1 MKDLIDRQWKEPTP
15 LLARVRGAVCVFP
28 PGMDK
33 PIWVPERYVRAVEND
48 GKGSCDEPENDT
60 CHSLDEPP
68 GESQSSG
75 KHCVKPGKEP
85 PCIDQ

>member
-1 MKDLIDRQWKEPTP
+1 MAS

-28 PGMDK
+28 PGTDK

-48 GKGSCDEPENDT
+48 EKGSCDEPENDT

-68 GESQSSG
+68 GESQSSR

>member
-1 MKDLIDRQWKEPTP
+1 M
-15 LLARVRGAVCVFP
+15 ARVRGAVCVFP
-28 PGMDK
+28 PGTDK
-33 PIWVPERYVRAVEND
+33 PIWVPEQYVRAVEND

-75 KHCVKPGKEP
+75 KHCVKPEIKSIYINK
-85 PCIDQ
+85 CQVFFFYLISFLH